1 MAALMRKIAALALL
15 LLALPLQAQQIQVK
29 NVRLWTAPDHTR
41 LVFDT
46 SAQVEHS
53 LFSLQNPDRLVIDI
67 KDSSLT
73 GSVDDLATD
82 SPLLRKVRTGVRNG
96 GDLRVVLDL
105 KEQVKAKSFV
115 LQPNRQY
122 GYRLVVDLMDAVE
135 KPAEPKKDIEI
146 PNKGDPRDIVI
157 AIDAGHGGEDPGAR
171 GRYGTREKDVVL
183 AIAKTLKK
191 LLEKEPGMRPVMIR
205 TGDYYLGLRKRIDL
219 ARKEKADLFVSIH
232 ADAFRDRRVTG
243 STVYTLSQKG
253 ASSEAALWLAEREN
267 SADLVG
273 GVELKDK
280 DDMLA
285 SVLLDLSQTATLQ
298 ASHEVAEKVHARLR
312 RVGKLH
318 KRKVQRAGFVVLK
331 SPDIPSILVETAF
344 ISNPQEEKNLKSPG
358 HQRKLAEAMLA
369 GVRDYFQNTPP
380 PGTILAERKNPT
392 RGTAAKAPEENREEP
407 VRSAAA
413 KADSKP
419 VRTRNHVINKGDTL
433 SVIAQ
438 QYDVSVRELRSVNN
452 LPNDRVRIGQ
462 VIRIPET

>member
-1 MAALMRKIAALALL
+1 MAATVRKIAALVLL
-15 LLALPLQAQQIQVK
+15 LLALPLQAQQAQVK

-46 SAQVEHS
+46 SAQVQHS
-53 LFSLQNPDRLVIDI
+53 VFSLQNPDRLVIDI
-67 KDSSLT
+67 KGAHLS
-73 GSVDDLATD
+73 GSVDELAAT
-82 SPLLRKVRTGVRNG
+82 SPLLNKVRTGVRNG
-96 GDLRVVLDL
+96 EDLRVVLDL
-105 KEQVKAKSFV
+105 NERVNAKSFV

-135 KPAEPKKDIEI
+135 KKPEPKKPIDI
-146 PNKGDPRDIVI
+146 PQKGKPRDVVI

-183 AIAKTLKK
+183 AIAKKLQTLV
-191 LLEKEPGMRPVMIR
+191 EKEPGMRPVMIR
-205 TGDYYLGLRKRIDL
+205 TGDYYLGLRKRIEK
-219 ARKEKADLFVSIH
+219 ARQQKADLFISIH

-273 GVELKDK
+273 GVELKTK

-298 ASHEVAEKVHARLR
+298 ASHEVAEKVHARLS

-344 ISNPQEEKNLKSPG
+344 ISNPQEEKNLKSSV
-358 HQRKLAEAMLA
+358 HQQKLAQAMLI
-369 GVRDYFQNTPP
+369 GIRDYFQNTPP
-380 PGTILAERKNPT
+380 PGTILAERKNPSRSTPANASSESRKETT
-392 RGTAAKAPEENREEP
+392 RTVAAKQD
-407 VRSAAA
+407 A
-413 KADSKP
+413 KAA
-419 VRTRNHVINKGDTL
+419 RTRNYVIHKGDTL
-433 SVIAQ
+433 SMIAQ
-438 QYDVSVRELRSVNN
+438 QNEVSVRELRTVNN